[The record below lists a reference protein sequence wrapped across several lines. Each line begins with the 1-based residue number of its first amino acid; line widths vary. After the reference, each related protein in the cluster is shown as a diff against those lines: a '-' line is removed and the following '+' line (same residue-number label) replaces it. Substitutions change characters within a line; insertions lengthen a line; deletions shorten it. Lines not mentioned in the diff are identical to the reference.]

1 MQWCTLQ
8 PTLTEIHT
16 DIFTHSHVNMKKIL
30 VTGGNKGIGLAIVKL
45 LLRDFPDTFLLLG
58 SRDVS
63 RGEAAVKQLV
73 TELGKERHQIFA
85 HHMKEIFSQ
94 ALLTP
99 ADCRWFTLT
108 CAAARVSPWRW
119 RA

>member
-16 DIFTHSHVNMKKIL
+16 DFFTHVNMKKIL

-73 TELGKERHQIFA
+73 TELGKERQKIFA

>member
-1 MQWCTLQ
+1 
-8 PTLTEIHT
+8 
-16 DIFTHSHVNMKKIL
+16 MKKIL

-73 TELGKERHQIFA
+73 TELGKERRQIFA
-85 HHMKEIFSQ
+85 HHMMKYFRRSC
-94 ALLTP
+94 LLQQTV
-99 ADCRWFTLT
+99 DG
-108 CAAARVSPWRW
+108 SY
-119 RA
+119 